1 MFFRHNYLKE
11 QILKKVFWRKVMNLV
26 VVDSLNSIMGGNR
39 EREKLNGEMMMMKM
53 MMDKQIK

>member
-1 MFFRHNYLKE
+1 MCY
-11 QILKKVFWRKVMNLV
+11 LV